1 MQDLE
6 GDMLRA
12 VAALSSAVDFL
23 HRYDRLQAALRIE
36 GGGSPSALTS
46 ATEDGLAAAHRVL
59 DRLRPPNGRP
69 PNGRARH
76 AEPFIPAQRTAH
88 RQGDPGE

>member
-6 GDMLRA
+6 RDMLRA

-36 GGGSPSALTS
+36 AGSPSALTT
-46 ATEDGLAAAHRVL
+46 AAEDGLAAAHRVL
-59 DRLRPPNGRP
+59 DGLRSPNGRP
-69 PNGRARH
+69 VRTQ
-76 AEPFIPAQRTAH
+76 PFIPAQRTPRDRH
-88 RQGDPGE
+88 GDPGE

>member
-36 GGGSPSALTS
+36 AGCASALTTT
-46 ATEDGLAAAHRVL
+46 AEDGLAAAHRVL
-59 DRLRPPNGRP
+59 DGLRSPNGRP
-69 PNGRARH
+69 VRTQ
-76 AEPFIPAQRTAH
+76 PFIPAQRTPRDRH
-88 RQGDPGE
+88 GDPGE

>member
-36 GGGSPSALTS
+36 ADSSSALTS
-46 ATEDGLAAAHRVL
+46 TAEDGLAAAHRVL
-59 DRLRPPNGRP
+59 DGLRAPNGARP
-69 PNGRARH
+69 VRTQ
-76 AEPFIPAQRTAH
+76 PFIPAQRTPH
-88 RQGDPGE
+88 DRHGDPGE

>member
-12 VAALSSAVDFL
+12 VAALSGAVDFL

-36 GGGSPSALTS
+36 AGASPSALTTT
-46 ATEDGLAAAHRVL
+46 AEDGLAAAHRVL
-59 DRLRPPNGRP
+59 DTLRSPNGRP
-69 PNGRARH
+69 VRT
-76 AEPFIPAQRTAH
+76 EPFIPAQRTS
-88 RQGDPGE
+88 RDRLGDPGE